1 MDSAKITA
9 VVIAQNEEQ
18 MIANCLETL
27 KWCDEVLVVDSG
39 STDRTA
45 ELASMQGTRY
55 SYFFTANFC

>member
-45 ELASMQGTRY
+45 E
-55 SYFFTANFC
+55 